1 MGAVGRR
8 LDTELFQPPFLKGIH
23 EHLCIGVLS
32 LARHYNRE
40 RVKICVKLTQIR
52 MIHILNCLKGPNY
65 RMLQRGI
72 GHYVFGAPGGRGYHQ
87 FILFLWVYIENI
99 MVKGNIRTV

>member
-1 MGAVGRR
+1 MDSQCQKICVGMIHVPEFRCIARRFLAARKYHGIIDKVFIQHSLLQQMGAVGRR

-40 RVKICVKLTQIR
+40 RVKICVKLT
-52 MIHILNCLKGPNY
+52 M
-65 RMLQRGI
+65 MS
-72 GHYVFGAPGGRGYHQ
+72 
-87 FILFLWVYIENI
+87 
-99 MVKGNIRTV
+99 

>member
-40 RVKICVKLTQIR
+40 RVKICV
-52 MIHILNCLKGPNY
+52 KGPNY